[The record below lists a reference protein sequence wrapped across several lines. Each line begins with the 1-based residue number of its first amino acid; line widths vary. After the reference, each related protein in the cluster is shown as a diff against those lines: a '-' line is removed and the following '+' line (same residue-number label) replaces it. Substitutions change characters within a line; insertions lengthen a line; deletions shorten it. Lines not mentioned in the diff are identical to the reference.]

1 MRVFWNDSA
10 EMDIIN
16 YYFQLLFRNK
26 FQLNRIIQVEA
37 KYDVDGGIRYLVELV
52 SQYKEPYDWEIHEI
66 STIISTVKLWNKH
79 WADQSQARL
88 IQSQIERIE
97 I

>member
-52 SQYKEPYDWEIHEI
+52 SQYREPYDW
-66 STIISTVKLWNKH
+66 
-79 WADQSQARL
+79 DFRL
-88 IQSQIERIE
+88 
-97 I
+97 